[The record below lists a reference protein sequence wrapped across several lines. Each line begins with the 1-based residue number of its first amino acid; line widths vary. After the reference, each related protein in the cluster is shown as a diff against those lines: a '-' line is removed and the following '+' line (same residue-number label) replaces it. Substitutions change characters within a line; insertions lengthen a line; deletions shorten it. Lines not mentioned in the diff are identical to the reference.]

1 MCKPVSVEV
10 VSSRQTLSE
19 KVRQFTPNWFAMT
32 MGNGI
37 VSLVFAGLPLGFAG
51 PHAIAATLW
60 GVNVALY
67 AACFGMLMARV
78 IRHPETIRPMLHH
91 PLQSMFL
98 GAIPMGLV
106 PIINGWVLFAAPH
119 IGAGAYT
126 VAYYLWWFDSLL
138 AVAIAIG
145 VPYLMFTEQSH
156 AFERLSAVLLLPL
169 VGPEVAASSAAVIA
183 PHLPI
188 ETARMVI
195 GVGYAL
201 WAVSLS
207 LAFAVLTIV
216 FFRLVIHKLPH
227 RDLAPSS
234 WLTLG
239 PIGTGALGI
248 LGLGQAS
255 RAAFQGSAFVQLS
268 AIASELGVA
277 CALLLWSAGVWWFV
291 IAMLFT
297 LRYRKEGMQFNLGWW
312 GFTFPLG
319 VYTAATLALH
329 RATGIAAFG
338 VLGTMLAML
347 LGGFWIVVLSKT
359 IRCVLRDQLFQ
370 APCLASMRPGGYNLL

>member
-1 MCKPVSVEV
+1 MCTPASVKAA
-10 VSSRQTLSE
+10 SSRQTLSE

-37 VSLVFAGLPLGFAG
+37 VSLVLAGLPLRFAG
-51 PHAIAATLW
+51 LHAVAATLW
-60 GVNVALY
+60 GINAALY
-67 AACFGMLMARV
+67 AACFGMLMARL

-106 PIINGWVLFAAPH
+106 PIINGCVLFAAPR

-126 VAYYLWWFDSLL
+126 VAYCLWWFDSLL

-183 PHLPI
+183 PHLPADA
-188 ETARMVI
+188 ARMVI

-248 LGLGQAS
+248 LGLGQAAP
-255 RAAFQGSAFVQLS
+255 AAFEGSAFAHLS
-268 AIASELGVA
+268 AIAGELGVA

-329 RATGIAAFG
+329 RATGITAFG
-338 VLGTMLAML
+338 ALGMMLAML

-359 IRCVLRDQLFQ
+359 IRCVLRGQLFQ
-370 APCLASMRPGGYNLL
+370 APCLASMRPAR